1 MKRQLGFDFVRV
13 TETAA
18 LAAAP
23 WMGKGCKKCVDQ
35 SAVDTMR
42 RVFDTI
48 GINGTVVIGEGEKDE
63 APQLYIGETIGDG
76 SAKPQ
81 VDIAVDPVEGTTL
94 VSKGLPNALA
104 VVVVSDRHSLL
115 QAPDTYMEK
124 IAVGPQA
131 KGKINLDASVEDN
144 LRSVAAAVN
153 KSIKDLTIVVLDRP
167 RHEKLINDIR
177 TIGARIKLISD
188 GDVAG
193 GIATGL
199 SDSGVD
205 MMMGIGGATEGVL
218 TAAALKC
225 MGGEIQA
232 RLKPRHKQDREKAK
246 ELGIDNI
253 DKLYFTDDM
262 AQGDDIIFAATA
274 ITDGDLLEG
283 IRYSCNS
290 ATSHTMLLRS
300 KTGTLRF
307 IKTYHTITR
316 KPDYFPKDIFNPD
329 FSSMIDKHS

>member
-13 TETAA
+13 TESAA

-23 WMGKGCKKCVDQ
+23 WMGKGCKKCVDG

-48 GINGTVVIGEGEKDE
+48 KINGTVVIGEGEKDE
-63 APQLYIGETIGDG
+63 APHLYIGEEIGDG
-76 SAKPQ
+76 SIEPQ

-104 VVVVSDRHSLL
+104 VVVVADRHSLL
-115 QAPDTYMEK
+115 KAPDTYMKK
-124 IAVGPQA
+124 IAVGPRA

-144 LRSVAAAVN
+144 LRSTAAALN
-153 KSIKDLTIVVLDRP
+153 KSVKDLTIVLLDRP
-167 RHEKLINDIR
+167 RHKKLINNIR
-177 TIGARIKLISD
+177 SIGARIKLISD

-205 MMMGIGGATEGVL
+205 MMIGIGGATEGVL
-218 TAAALKC
+218 TAAALRC

-232 RLKPRHKQDREKAK
+232 RLKPRHEQDRDKAR
-246 ELGIDNI
+246 ELGIENV
-253 DKLYFTDDM
+253 DKLYFTEDL
-262 AQGDDIIFAATA
+262 AQGEDIVFAATA
-274 ITDGDLLEG
+274 ITDGDLLKG
-283 IRYSCNS
+283 IRYSCNK

-300 KTGTLRF
+300 ETGTIRF
-307 IKTYHTITR
+307 IKTHHTITN
-316 KPDYFPKDIFNPD
+316 KPEYFPKDIFNPD
-329 FSSMIDKHS
+329 LSSVIKK